1 MSSTHG
7 QVVAD
12 RELVVRARD
21 GDPAA
26 MDELITNLRPAV
38 FKYCR
43 FRLAAY
49 GGGSDAADDAAQ
61 ETCLAVSTVLD
72 GYQDEGVPFKAWV
85 YAIAANK
92 IADVQ
97 RRFSR
102 TALVLSEIPEQV
114 EPSPTPEESMMAS
127 FEFSAAL
134 ELMEQLPAKMRE
146 VLLLRASGATAKSV
160 AHDLGMSPGAVNVA
174 HHRAVARMRQLASE
188 STEHSE
194 LFARLTGRAAKP
206 DVDRAA

>member
-1 MSSTHG
+1 M
-7 QVVAD
+7 AD
-12 RELVVRARD
+12 QELVSRARD

-26 MDELITNLRPAV
+26 MDELITILRPAI
-38 FKYCR
+38 FTYCR
-43 FRLAAY
+43 FRLSSY

-61 ETCLAVSTVLD
+61 ETCLAVSRVLA

-92 IADVQ
+92 IADAQ

-102 TALVLSEIPEQV
+102 AAVVLSEIPEQV
-114 EPSPTPEESMMAS
+114 EPSPTPEERTMAS
-127 FEFSAAL
+127 IEFSAAL
-134 ELMEQLPAKMRE
+134 ELMKRLPAKMRE

-160 AHDLGMSPGAVNVA
+160 AQVLGMSPGAVNVA

-188 STEHSE
+188 STEHRE
-194 LFARLTGRAAKP
+194 LFAGLTGRAAKP